1 MTDAERTDVLVVGA
15 GPVGALLALEL
26 ARHGVSSV
34 LVDRAIAASRHPKM
48 DFLNGRSMELLR
60 RHGLVEEIRR
70 RGVGAEH
77 AFDFLWLIDYREPPV
92 ARWHYP
98 AVAQVQERMASV
110 NDGSMPLEPYQ
121 RVLGSRLEEL
131 GRQRVREQPRVDF
144 RPGVRFTGLS
154 QESDGV
160 TADLVT
166 DTGAEVRVL
175 ARFVVGCDGANST
188 VRSAADITMNT
199 VGPTA
204 WHRDVYFRSADPV
217 LRKYGRFFLSI
228 VGRGVTLVSR
238 DEQHTW
244 TATFPIT
251 DDERSAGTPSDP
263 LAVVRERMGVD
274 FAVDEIIDVAEW
286 YGELAVA
293 DSYRAG
299 RVFLAG
305 DAAHHF
311 YPTGGHGA
319 NTGLADAVDLGW
331 KLAAAVNGWAGPGLL
346 DSYAAERRPVA
357 LFNREMCFNLLE
369 VWGRFPRL
377 VHAGASRAQ
386 LAGFLAE
393 EEHQID
399 NVGIHF
405 GYRYESSPVVWSE
418 PGTAPDWRWRH
429 VVPTTWPGGRAPSVR
444 LPGGRELLDCLGPDF
459 TLVDTSGD
467 GSGTRLVAEAN
478 SRGLPT
484 AYVAVNSARVAA
496 VWERS
501 LVLIRP
507 DQHVAWRGDI
517 PPDDWPAVVDHVR
530 GGAPCTRSAW

>member
-1 MTDAERTDVLVVGA
+1 VLVVGA

-26 ARHGVSSV
+26 AAHGVSSV
-34 LVDRAIAASRHPKM
+34 VVDRATTASRHPKM

-60 RHGLVEEIRR
+60 RHGLADEIRR

-77 AFDFLWLIDYREPPV
+77 AFDFLWLTDYREPPV

-98 AVAQVQERMASV
+98 AVAQLRERMAAV

-131 GRQRVREQPRVDF
+131 GRQRVGEHLLVDF
-144 RPGVRFTGLS
+144 RPGWRFTGLS
-154 QESDGV
+154 QDGGGV
-160 TADLVT
+160 TVDLVT
-166 DTGAEVRVL
+166 ATGGKGRVQ

-188 VRSAADITMNT
+188 VRTAAGIAMDA

-217 LRKYGRFFLSI
+217 LRKYGRFFLAV

-238 DEQHTW
+238 DEQDMW
-244 TATFPIT
+244 TGTFPLT
-251 DDERSAGTPSDP
+251 ARERSAGPPSDP
-263 LAVVRERMGVD
+263 LAIIRARMGVD
-274 FAVDEIIDVAEW
+274 FAVDEIIDVTDW
-286 YGELAVA
+286 QGELAVA
-293 DSYRAG
+293 DSYRSGA
-299 RVFLAG
+299 VFLAG

-331 KLAAAVNGWAGPGLL
+331 KLAAVVSRWAGPRLL

-377 VHAGASRAQ
+377 VHAGAPSAQ
-386 LAGFLAE
+386 LAGFLAQE
-393 EEHQID
+393 EYQID

-405 GYRYESSPVVWSE
+405 GYRYDQSPVVWSE
-418 PGTAPDWRWRH
+418 SGTAPEWRWRH
-429 VVPTTWPGGRAPSVR
+429 IVPTTWPGGRAPSVR
-444 LPGGRELLDCLGPDF
+444 LRDGQELLDCLGREF
-459 TLVDTSGD
+459 TLVDTSCNGV
-467 GSGTRLVAEAN
+467 GKPLVDEAN
-478 SRGLPT
+478 ARGLPT
-484 AYVAVNSARVAA
+484 AYLRVDDDQVAA
-496 VWERS
+496 LWERS
-501 LVLIRP
+501 LALIRP

-517 PPDDWPAVVDHVR
+517 PPPDWPAVIDHVR
-530 GGAPCTRSAW
+530 GGAPTDL